1 MHWVKLH
8 SDPHTGADGGHIDSA
23 TATAAKILWSIVTR
37 RKTDHRK
44 ALVKSF
50 PVVPPAALHDVLG
63 KSDRDPHCSS
73 ADYEVPISEQRFTA
87 VGVKHSVWLGSLQ
100 ELLLHDNLV
109 QYYS

>member
-8 SDPHTGADGGHIDSA
+8 SDPHTGAEGGHFDSA
-23 TATAAKILWSIVTR
+23 TATAAKLLWSIVTR

-63 KSDRDPHCSS
+63 KSDRDRH
-73 ADYEVPISEQRFTA
+73 
-87 VGVKHSVWLGSLQ
+87 
-100 ELLLHDNLV
+100 LLIGRRPSQNILTKTVYGLKPTL
-109 QYYS
+109 YGAM

>member
-8 SDPHTGADGGHIDSA
+8 SDPHTGAEGGHFDSA

-63 KSDRDPHCSS
+63 KSDRDRHCSL
-73 ADYEVPISEQRFTA
+73 ADYEAPIWEQRRFT
-87 VGVKHSVWLGSLQ
+87 G
-100 ELLLHDNLV
+100 
-109 QYYS
+109 